1 MKMDI
6 YQPVVT
12 QILAYEII
20 GNPIQ
25 VFSEDYNFCLPVQK
39 DKHGNQL
46 SVYVECGAIPKK
58 GDYIVSENGR
68 LVHWA
73 KESFEKTYKPQPNEQ
88 SAEIPTRID

>member
-46 SVYVECGAIPKK
+46 Y
-58 GDYIVSENGR
+58 
-68 LVHWA
+68 
-73 KESFEKTYKPQPNEQ
+73 
-88 SAEIPTRID
+88 